1 LRSHSV
7 LEHGGKIKRDEMNAL
22 LHLAAQRPSLAL
34 LTCNG
39 NSNPHTIRAGTR
51 RHKRPRH
58 HSDHNNFYCDPKKT
72 SNPLDDRLIVT
83 IDMKQMK
90 RRASEWV
97 ENARTASQSAFQ
109 RLSELPTSVI
119 ASHSDHRLVIAVRR
133 SSLQFMAIALI
144 CSVLVLLAYKLFRW
158 PAWGSNAGQLR
169 GFVRRD
175 RSLGG
180 RQVLVSKRGLAASS
194 NYSKGFNYLSSPL
207 AAGGESRSEREMV
220 NKKKNQQQYA
230 QRKEVSSLPSWWP
243 LPDVAPVVSADEYK
257 SAQFQANTLLKVIMD
272 NRMNGRDFAEEEIVQ
287 LRRICKT
294 SGAMVLFQ
302 TVNVRDSFYRAAVNF
317 VLDTCSSLT
326 SSSSFVG
333 IGGEEATRFVA
344 GLAGNIGIE
353 ADRAAIM
360 VNAAIAARTRST
372 FLQAWALKMQARNVE
387 AHDLFLKLSQIYSLF
402 PLEKNS
408 PEMEMAAE
416 SLKSHLKLEERKE
429 LLKMYTEACGALNRT
444 VAVEALGLI
453 STLEGMKK

>member
-1 LRSHSV
+1 
-7 LEHGGKIKRDEMNAL
+7 MNTL
-22 LHLAAQRPSLAL
+22 FYLAAQRPSLAL

-39 NSNPHTIRAGTR
+39 NSNPHTITAGTR

-58 HSDHNNFYCDPKKT
+58 HSDRNYRYYDTEKAP
-72 SNPLDDRLIVT
+72 NPSDDRLIIT
-83 IDMKQMK
+83 IDMKQVK
-90 RRASEWV
+90 SRAAEWL

-119 ASHSDHRLVIAVRR
+119 ASDRDHRLVIAVRR
-133 SSLQFMAIALI
+133 SSLQFAAIGLI
-144 CSVLVLLAYKLFRW
+144 CSVFVVLAYKLFRW
-158 PAWGSNAGQLR
+158 YAWGSNAGQLQ
-169 GFVRRD
+169 GSVRRD

-180 RQVLVSKRGLAASS
+180 RQVLVSKRGLSASS
-194 NYSKGFNYLSSPL
+194 TYSRGFNYLSNPL

-220 NKKKNQQQYA
+220 KKKNQQQYA
-230 QRKEVSSLPSWWP
+230 QRKEASSLPSWWP
-243 LPDVAPVVSADEYK
+243 SPDVAPVVSADEYK
-257 SAQFQANTLLKVIMD
+257 SAQSQASTLLKVIMD
-272 NRMNGRDFAEEEIVQ
+272 NRMNGRDFAKEEILQ

-294 SGAMVLFQ
+294 SGMMVSFQ

-326 SSSSFVG
+326 ISSSFVA
-333 IGGEEATRFVA
+333 IGGEEAVRFIA

-372 FLQAWALKMQARNVE
+372 FLQAWALKMQGRIVE
-387 AHDLFLKLSQIYSLF
+387 AHELLLKLSQIYSLF

-429 LLKMYTEACGALNRT
+429 LLKMYTEACGALNQT

-453 STLEGMKK
+453 STVEGRNK

>member
-1 LRSHSV
+1 
-7 LEHGGKIKRDEMNAL
+7 MNTL
-22 LHLAAQRPSLAL
+22 FHLAAQRPSLP

-58 HSDHNNFYCDPKKT
+58 HFDRNYHYYDPKKT
-72 SNPLDDRLIVT
+72 PNPSDDRLIIT
-83 IDMKQMK
+83 IDMKQVK
-90 RRASEWV
+90 SRAAEWL

-133 SSLQFMAIALI
+133 SSLQFTAIGLI
-144 CSVLVLLAYKLFRW
+144 CSVFVVLAYKFFRW
-158 PAWGSNAGQLR
+158 YAWGSNAGQLR

-180 RQVLVSKRGLAASS
+180 RQVLVSKRGLPVSS
-194 NYSKGFNYLSSPL
+194 NYSRGFNYLSNPL
-207 AAGGESRSEREMV
+207 ATGGESRSEREMV
-220 NKKKNQQQYA
+220 KKKNQQQYA
-230 QRKEVSSLPSWWP
+230 QRKEASSLPSWWP
-243 LPDVAPVVSADEYK
+243 PPDVAPVVSADEYK
-257 SAQFQANTLLKVIMD
+257 SAQSLASTLLKVIMD
-272 NRMNGRDFAEEEIVQ
+272 NRMNGRDFAKEEIIQ

-294 SGAMVLFQ
+294 SGMMVSFQ
-302 TVNVRDSFYRAAVNF
+302 MVNVRDSFYRAAVNF
-317 VLDTCSSLT
+317 VLDNCSSLT

-333 IGGEEATRFVA
+333 IGGEEAARFIA

-372 FLQAWALKMQARNVE
+372 FLQTWALKMQDRIVE
-387 AHDLFLKLSQIYSLF
+387 AHELLLKLSQIYSLF

-429 LLKMYTEACGALNRT
+429 LLKMYTEACGALNQT

-453 STLEGMKK
+453 STLEGTNKQMST